1 MIFLLL
7 RGSEI
12 DNIGTDLENEIDIVD
27 LKNEIDIGESL
38 TYEND
43 EENGGSLVIEN
54 EDSLVYENGGSLV
67 IENEGNLESESE
79 IDQNYHYV

>member
-27 LKNEIDIGESL
+27 LENEIDIGESL
-38 TYEND
+38 AYEND
-43 EENGGSLVIEN
+43 EENGGSLVIKN
-54 EDSLVYENGGSLV
+54 EDSLVYENGESLV
-67 IENEGNLESESE
+67 IENESNLKSKSK
-79 IDQNYHYV
+79 IDQNYHHI

>member
-27 LKNEIDIGESL
+27 LENEIDIGESL
-38 TYEND
+38 AYEND

>member
-38 TYEND
+38 AYEND
-43 EENGGSLVIEN
+43 EENGESLVIEN

>member
-7 RGSEI
+7 RVSKI
-12 DNIGTDLENEIDIVD
+12 DNIGTD
-27 LKNEIDIGESL
+27 LKNEIDIGKSL
-38 TYEND
+38 AYKNN

-54 EDSLVYENGGSLV
+54 EDSLMYKNGGSLV

>member
-12 DNIGTDLENEIDIVD
+12 DNIGTDLENEIDI
-27 LKNEIDIGESL
+27 GESL
-38 TYEND
+38 AYEND

>member
-12 DNIGTDLENEIDIVD
+12 DNIGTNFENEIDIVD
-27 LKNEIDIGESL
+27 LENEIDIGESL
-38 TYEND
+38 TYKND

-67 IENEGNLESESE
+67 IENEGNLKSESE

>member
-27 LKNEIDIGESL
+27 LENKIDIGESFA
-38 TYEND
+38 YEND

-54 EDSLVYENGGSLV
+54 EDSLVYKNGGSLV